1 MVVARNAVLIRRISH
16 SPANKKLFEMCCSY
30 SITLQL
36 NAIQKILTYLVM
48 LARREVSE
56 MDACSY
62 HSKMLG
68 FVDQTGGW
76 FAVYQWRLN
85 LVK

>member
-1 MVVARNAVLIRRISH
+1 MLLSLKNAGIYRS
-16 SPANKKLFEMCCSY
+16 N
-30 SITLQL
+30 TLQL
-36 NAIQKILTYLVM
+36 NALQKTLTYLVT

-68 FVDQTGGW
+68 FVDQTGG
-76 FAVYQWRLN
+76 
-85 LVK
+85 